1 MATTP
6 SAPDPSPA
14 EITPAPILVAER
26 TGPATYTG
34 RNERGATVA
43 IGPEGNEGVFSP
55 GELLAIAVAA
65 CIGMSADSRISSE
78 LGDDVDLAVGIT
90 RTKDGDYNRY
100 SGFTA
105 ELVVDGS
112 TLSPERL
119 VRLVA
124 TATKAIDRHCTVS
137 RTLKAGASVDVS
149 INTSA

>member
-6 SAPDPSPA
+6 ASHEAAPA
-14 EITPAPILVAER
+14 TPAPILVAER
-26 TGPATYTG
+26 TGTSTYTG

-43 IGPEGNEGVFSP
+43 IGPEGTDGVFSP

-90 RTKDGDYNRY
+90 RTKDGDHNRY

-119 VRLVA
+119 IRLVT

-137 RTLKAGASVDVS
+137 RTLKAGATVDLS
-149 INTSA
+149 INANA